1 MPGVREVLLELIVI
15 ELEIPGEDCR
25 SRTVSDTLRLQE
37 CFFARQRSVFF
48 GQFFARIFINLV
60 SLRAWTL
67 VLGVSLELS

>member
-37 CFFARQRSVFF
+37 CFLAR
-48 GQFFARIFINLV
+48 
-60 SLRAWTL
+60 
-67 VLGVSLELS
+67 